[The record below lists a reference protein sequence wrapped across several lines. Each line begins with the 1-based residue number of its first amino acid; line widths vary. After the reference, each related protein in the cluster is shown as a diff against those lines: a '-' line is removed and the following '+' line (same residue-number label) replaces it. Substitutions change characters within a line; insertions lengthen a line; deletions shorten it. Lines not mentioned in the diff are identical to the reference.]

1 MLPNRTLTPAI
12 IFGIFRRRLW
22 LILLLPALTLFG
34 ALLYSSKIPNLYQS
48 DMLIAIIPQR
58 VPDSF
63 VRSTVTLRA
72 DERLDEISV
81 QVMSRTNLGR
91 IIDEMNLYPEKRAAM
106 PLDDVIAL
114 MRTDL
119 IVGLEPVR
127 RGPRGP
133 EPPHAFHVRF
143 TYTDPATAAQVT
155 QKIGAIFVEQ
165 NSLGRGALAQATN
178 DFLESQLAE
187 ARRKLEQQE
196 RKVESFRQRHGK
208 ELPTQLQSNLEA
220 GRSLQM
226 QLQAMVESIARDRDR
241 KLMLE
246 RLYRESMNDLPAV
259 SSVNPQPSG
268 DASTGNLSLARQL
281 VNARNA
287 LSALEAR
294 YKSDH
299 PDVGRA
305 RGQIADLEQRIA
317 LEKSAA
323 GTSTS
328 APAPTVE
335 QLDPI
340 EATRRENQ
348 RQMLVEIESLDR
360 QTAFK
365 LGEQKRLQTE
375 ISEYQRRVEA
385 VPGIESEWV
394 ALSRDYDTN
403 QLAYRDLLT
412 KSEAARVAVN
422 LEEREI
428 GEQFRIID
436 VARVPVHPV
445 ASIRGMVNS
454 GGLIAGLLIGL
465 GITAFLELRDSS
477 YRTEGDVKE
486 VLALPVLAIVP
497 PIIDDNQRTR
507 DRKRKLAIFA
517 TGMACLAGA
526 SYLTWTLKLWNSLL

>member
-12 IFGIFRRRLW
+12 ILGIFRRRLW
-22 LILLLPALTLFG
+22 LILILPALTLFG
-34 ALLYSSKIPNLYQS
+34 ALLYSSTIRNLYQS

-91 IIDEMNLYPEKRAAM
+91 IIEEMDLYPEQRAGM
-106 PLDDVIAL
+106 PLEDVIAL

-143 TYTDPATAAQVT
+143 TYTDPATAARVT

-178 DFLESQLAE
+178 EFLESQLAE
-187 ARRKLEQQE
+187 ARRRLEQQE

-220 GRSLQM
+220 GRSLQL
-226 QLQAMVESIARDRDR
+226 QLQAIVESIARDRDR

-259 SSVNPQPSG
+259 SSVNTPPSG
-268 DASTGNLSLARQL
+268 DASTANLSLSRQL

-287 LSALEAR
+287 LSTLEAR

-299 PDVGRA
+299 PDVVRA
-305 RGQIADLEQRIA
+305 RRQIADLEQRVA
-317 LEKSAA
+317 LEQSAT
-323 GTSTS
+323 GSTA
-328 APAPTVE
+328 APTPTVE

-340 EATRRENQ
+340 EAARRENQ
-348 RQMLVEIESLDR
+348 RQMVAEIESLDR

-365 LGEQKRLQTE
+365 QGEQKRLQTE

-403 QLAYRDLLT
+403 QLAYRELLT

-428 GEQFRIID
+428 GEQFRIVD

-445 ASIRGMVNS
+445 SSIRGMVNS
-454 GGLIAGLLIGL
+454 GGFVVGLLIAL

-477 YRTEGDVKE
+477 YRTESDVKD

-497 PIIDDNQRTR
+497 PIIDDNQRNR
-507 DRKRKLAIFA
+507 DRKQKLAILA

-526 SYLTWTLKLWNSLL
+526 SYLTWTLKLWNSLI